1 MLWPQKSFCER
12 RHLLSPSLPSVLGRR
27 LSGWSPA
34 SPPPWAPC
42 LLPSQPPPTSRHQR
56 LLCAAGEVTPETFIA
71 YKVLEVFPR
80 GRRVAITCHSPQA
93 PPPITYSLWGSQGTE
108 VAKKV
113 VKTRDLASFS
123 INITLK
129 SRPDLLTYSC
139 KAASPWGEHSASTKL
154 QMYWELWTK
163 PVSQLQATFTLLDR
177 GSGPR
182 VEISCRVSSGSPP
195 ITYRLVGK
203 DGSVHMQQRPS
214 YGQPADFSFALPNMS
229 TWLQCQAEND
239 LSVQS
244 SPFKLVPPAAPGGHR
259 GAGWQPHLHCRCH
272 LLVAGPGLV
281 DQAVTR
287 RGRLGRVL
295 SGGPWSL
302 STTERTHHLREE
314 KPASPDSWNLVLP

>member
-244 SPFKLVPPAAPGGHR
+244 SPFKLVPPGQPPQ
-259 GAGWQPHLHCRCH
+259 GAI
-272 LLVAGPGLV
+272 VALAGSLTSIA
-281 DQAVTR
+281 AVTSWL
-287 RGRLGRVL
+287 LGRAL
-295 SGGPWSL
+295 WTRL
-302 STTERTHHLREE
+302 
-314 KPASPDSWNLVLP
+314 

>member
-1 MLWPQKSFCER
+1 MLVTLPQVPDLEICRIIGTISTF
-12 RHLLSPSLPSVLGRR
+12 HSVLE
-27 LSGWSPA
+27 PK
-34 SPPPWAPC
+34 
-42 LLPSQPPPTSRHQR
+42 
-56 LLCAAGEVTPETFIA
+56 VTPETFIT

-93 PPPITYSLWGSQGTE
+93 RPPITYSLWGSQGTE

-113 VKTRDLASFS
+113 VKTGDPASFS

-177 GSGPR
+177 GSGPS
-182 VEISCRVSSGSPP
+182 VEISCRAPSGSPP
-195 ITYRLVGK
+195 ITYSLVGK

-214 YGQPADFSFALPNMS
+214 YGQPADFSFALPNTS

-239 LSVQS
+239 LSTQS
-244 SPFKLVPPAAPGGHR
+244 SPFKLVPPGQPPQGAIAAL
-259 GAGWQPHLHCRCH
+259 AGSLTSI
-272 LLVAGPGLV
+272 A
-281 DQAVTR
+281 AVTSWL
-287 RGRLGRVL
+287 LGRAL
-295 SGGPWSL
+295 W
-302 STTERTHHLREE
+302 TR
-314 KPASPDSWNLVLP
+314 

>member
-1 MLWPQKSFCER
+1 MSLLLLFCLAMLGTSSFSAQQE
-12 RHLLSPSLPSVLGRR
+12 V
-27 LSGWSPA
+27 
-34 SPPPWAPC
+34 
-42 LLPSQPPPTSRHQR
+42 
-56 LLCAAGEVTPETFIA
+56 EVTPETFIA

-139 KAASPWGEHSASTKL
+139 KAVSPWGEHSASTKL

-214 YGQPADFSFALPNMS
+214 YGQPADFSFALPNTS

-244 SPFKLVPPAAPGGHR
+244 SPFKLVPPGQPPQ
-259 GAGWQPHLHCRCH
+259 GAIVTL
-272 LLVAGPGLV
+272 AGSLTSIA
-281 DQAVTR
+281 AVTSWLL
-287 RGRLGRVL
+287 GWALWTRL
-295 SGGPWSL
+295 
-302 STTERTHHLREE
+302 
-314 KPASPDSWNLVLP
+314 